1 MEIIFENKISVED
14 FNFLRKS
21 VGWDEVED
29 ALAKN
34 SIENALY
41 IIAALIN
48 GKTIGLA
55 IVMGDKGYTVII
67 RDVIVLPEH
76 QGKGIG
82 KELMQKAMDYIRK
95 TYLQK
100 GQKIFVNLMAA
111 KNRES
116 FYKKFGFEERPNEK
130 VGAGM
135 SQMIEYE

>member
-1 MEIIFENKISVED
+1 
-14 FNFLRKS
+14 
-21 VGWDEVED
+21 
-29 ALAKN
+29 
-34 SIENALY
+34 
-41 IIAALIN
+41 
-48 GKTIGLA
+48 
-55 IVMGDKGYTVII
+55 MGDKGYTVII

-95 TYLQK
+95 RYLQK
-100 GQKIFVNLMAA
+100 GQKVFVNLMAA

-116 FYKKFGFEERPNEK
+116 FYKQFGFEERPNEK